1 MKNFEY
7 SFSDSDIKTLLCT
20 LSVMPLVRPGGVS
33 GVQQSINDSCRASAI
48 EKLTTAHT
56 DFHPDEI
63 RVMSASLILSD
74 MILKGD
80 IEAYSEIKKMLS
92 PYTFSINRLLPIF
105 ISIFD

>member
-20 LSVMPLVRPGGVS
+20 LSVMPLVRPDGVS
-33 GVQQSINDSCRASAI
+33 DTQQSINDSCCASAI
-48 EKLTTAHT
+48 EKLTAART
-56 DFHPDEI
+56 DFQPNEI

-80 IEAYSEIKKMLS
+80 IEAYAEIKKTLS
-92 PYTFSINRLLPIF
+92 PYIFSINRLLPIF